1 MPAINP
7 DILRWARE
15 TADFSLEEAAHAI
28 DLKDAFG
35 KTGAERLAALEAGED
50 EPTRRILVAMAQKY
64 RRPLLVFY
72 LREPPR
78 KGDRGRDFRTVPDAE
93 PLAYDATLDAL
104 IRDIKN
110 RQSLVRSLMEDEES
124 QPLAFINSFEM
135 RQGTAVLVERIIST
149 FSFQLSEFR
158 SQRNINSAFA
168 YLRSRMEAAGI
179 FVMLA
184 GNLGSH
190 HSNIPA
196 ETFRGFAIADAI
208 APFVVINDQDARS
221 AWSFTALHE
230 AAHLWLGTTG
240 ISGAAA
246 STAIEQFCNDVA
258 GEILLPRIELQEIA
272 STRFCSF
279 DEAVEQIQNFATERK
294 ISRAMVAY
302 KLFRSDYIG
311 ENRWRELNARFQ
323 QEWADSRVKPTN
335 KDEGRAGGPNYYV
348 VRRHRLGQAILGL
361 IGRALTEGKITYTKA
376 GQVLGVKPRNVS
388 PLLRDISLQGDL

>member
-1 MPAINP
+1 MPAVNP

-15 TADFSLEEAAHAI
+15 TADLSPADAAHAI
-28 DLKDAFG
+28 GLNDAFG

-50 EPTRRILVAMAQKY
+50 EPTRRILLAMSKKY

-104 IRDIKN
+104 IRDIKS
-110 RQSLVRSLMEDEES
+110 RQSLVRSLMDDEES

-135 RQGTAVLVERIIST
+135 RQGTAALAERITTTI
-149 FSFQLSEFR
+149 SFQLSEFR
-158 SQRNINSAFA
+158 SQRNISSAFA

-190 HSNIPA
+190 HSNIPV
-196 ETFRGFAIADAI
+196 EIFRGFAIADGV
-208 APFVVINDQDARS
+208 APFVVINDQDSYSAR
-221 AWSFTALHE
+221 SFTALHE

-246 STAIEQFCNDVA
+246 STSIEQFCNDVA
-258 GEILLPRIELQEIA
+258 GEILLPRSELQEIA
-272 STRFCSF
+272 STRSCPF
-279 DEAVEQIQNFATERK
+279 DEAVEQIQTFADERK

-302 KLFRSDYIG
+302 KLFRADYIG
-311 ENRWRELNARFQ
+311 ESRWRELSARFQ
-323 QEWADSRVKPTN
+323 QEWTDSRTKTNN
-335 KDEGRAGGPNYYV
+335 KDEERKGGPSYYM

-361 IGRALTEGKITYTKA
+361 IGRSLTEGKITYTKA
-376 GQVLGVKPRNVS
+376 GQVLGVKPRNVK
-388 PLLRDISLQGDL
+388 PLLRDNSLQGDL